1 MPYIMRDKW
10 LNGLMDRGKCHCVN
24 IAVVSSSDHG
34 FSAAYRFDLKTVS
47 TWCISLETMPFT
59 AISVQICEFSGT
71 R

>member
-47 TWCISLETMPFT
+47 TIMVYITGDN
-59 AISVQICEFSGT
+59 AIYCNQCT
-71 R
+71 NL